1 MEPNIRDFD
10 TEYLLGC
17 VNVGRVLE
25 ILKMPAASAQLRLP
39 PPTHHHHHT
48 HTHTH
53 TPQGG
58 GSPIKDSL
66 TIFLLQVPGK
76 GVQLKQ
82 GEI

>member
-48 HTHTH
+48 HSKAT
-53 TPQGG
+53 GR
-58 GSPIKDSL
+58 
-66 TIFLLQVPGK
+66 
-76 GVQLKQ
+76 KQ
-82 GEI
+82 GARGGWFPSQSEYTNKEKKRRYTLL